1 MLTSISYATEKV
13 FCLPLRPLKPNYM
26 KILNHNVLITGGASG
41 IGRIMGRMALE
52 RGASNLFIWDL
63 NETNINNTIAGLGA
77 AKVHGYKVDVTDKE
91 AIVRTYNDIKEQFGQ
106 VDILINC
113 AGIVLNNK
121 YFHEQS
127 FKDVDLTLDIN
138 AKGEMYT
145 ALAML
150 PDMIARDSG
159 HICNIASEAGI
170 LSIPKM
176 SPYVASKWAVIGW
189 SDSLRLEFKQLKS
202 HVRVTTAAPYFIN
215 TGLFDGV
222 RSPIIPI
229 LKPEPTARKILNA
242 IEKDKNYRGIPF
254 SYHFSRATEA
264 LLPTFLFDWFFGKV
278 AGVYTCMDHFT
289 GRKKENA
296 DIIANADKK

>member
-1 MLTSISYATEKV
+1 
-13 FCLPLRPLKPNYM
+13 M
-26 KILNHNVLITGGASG
+26 KFKDHNVLITGGASG
-41 IGRIMGRMALE
+41 IGKIMGRMSLE

-63 NETNINNTIAGLGA
+63 NENNIEKTISELGSD
-77 AKVHGYKVDVTDKE
+77 KVHGFRVDVTDKD
-91 AIVRTYNDIKEQFGQ
+91 AIVKTYNDIKKKFGG

-127 FKDVDLTLDIN
+127 FKELDLTLDIN

-145 ALAML
+145 TLAML

-159 HICNIASEAGI
+159 HVCNIASEAGI

-229 LKPEPTARKILNA
+229 LKPEPTARKIMNA
-242 IEKDKNYRGIPF
+242 IERNKNYRGIPF

-264 LLPTFLFDWFFGKV
+264 LLPTFIFDWFFGKV

-296 DIIANADKK
+296 AMVADNGKKEQRA

>member
-1 MLTSISYATEKV
+1 
-13 FCLPLRPLKPNYM
+13 M
-26 KILNHNVLITGGASG
+26 KFKNHNVLITGGASG
-41 IGRIMGRMALE
+41 IGKIMGRMALE
-52 RGASNLFIWDL
+52 RGASHLFIWDL
-63 NETNINNTIAGLGA
+63 NEDNIKKTVAEFGA
-77 AKVHGYKVDVTDKE
+77 DRARGFKVDVTDKD
-91 AIVRTYNDIKEQFGQ
+91 AIVRTYNEIKEKSGG

-113 AGIVLNNK
+113 AGIILNNK
-121 YFHEQS
+121 YFHEQT
-127 FKDVDLTLDIN
+127 FKDVDLTMDIN

-145 ALAML
+145 ALAVL

-170 LSIPKM
+170 LSVPKM

-189 SDSLRLEFKQLKS
+189 SDSLRIEFKQLKS

-215 TGLFDGV
+215 TGLFNGIK
-222 RSPIIPI
+222 SPIIPI
-229 LKPEPTARKILNA
+229 LKPEPTARKIVNA
-242 IEKDKNYRGIPF
+242 IEKDRNYRGIPF

-289 GRKKENA
+289 GRKKENEA
-296 DIIANADKK
+296 IKANADKK

>member
-1 MLTSISYATEKV
+1 
-13 FCLPLRPLKPNYM
+13 M
-26 KILNHNVLITGGASG
+26 KFKDHNVLITGGASG
-41 IGRIMGRMALE
+41 IGKIMGRMSLE

-63 NETNINNTIAGLGA
+63 NENNIEKTISELGSD
-77 AKVHGYKVDVTDKE
+77 KVHGFRVDVTDKDV
-91 AIVRTYNDIKEQFGQ
+91 IVKTYNEIKERFGG

-127 FKDVDLTLDIN
+127 FKELDLTLDIN

-145 ALAML
+145 TLAML

-159 HICNIASEAGI
+159 HVCNIASEAGI

-229 LKPEPTARKILNA
+229 LKPEPTARKIMNA
-242 IEKDKNYRGIPF
+242 IERNKNYRGIPF

-264 LLPTFLFDWFFGKV
+264 LLPTFIFDWFFGKV

-296 DIIANADKK
+296 AMVADNGKKEQRA

>member
-1 MLTSISYATEKV
+1 
-13 FCLPLRPLKPNYM
+13 M
-26 KILNHNVLITGGASG
+26 KIQNHNVLITGGASG
-41 IGRIMGRMALE
+41 IGRIMGRICLE
-52 RGASNLFIWDL
+52 RGAANLFVWDL
-63 NETNINNTIAGLGA
+63 NEENIKKTVAELGA
-77 AKVHGYKVDVTDKE
+77 ERTHGFKVDVTDKDI
-91 AIVRTYNDIKEQFGQ
+91 IVRTYDEIKKKFGG

-121 YFHEQS
+121 YFHEQTYR
-127 FKDVDLTLDIN
+127 DIDLTLDIN

-145 ALAML
+145 ALAVL

-229 LKPEPTARKILNA
+229 LKPEPTARKIINA
-242 IEKDKNYRGIPF
+242 IERNRNYRGIPF
-254 SYHFSRATEA
+254 SYHFSRAVEA
-264 LLPTFLFDWFFGKV
+264 LMPTFVFDWFFGKV
-278 AGVYTCMDHFT
+278 AGVYTCMDHFK
-289 GRKKENA
+289 GRQKENKA
-296 DIIANADKK
+296 IEANADNKAA